1 MTVTCTHCG
10 EIFTLVPI
18 IGEQDAGIK
27 DLLTRMF
34 KHLATKHS
42 KPSHNSPQMMTT
54 RKGQPCTCAGCADD
68 RVVAAAQQKASI
80 IAAALIGLAKFGQFA
95 STDEDY
101 NKKAHQSFEDTLK
114 LVMEFEPKGAPTC
127 AQ

>member
-18 IGEQDAGIK
+18 IGEQDAGFR

-34 KHLATKHS
+34 QHLAKNHS
-42 KPSHNSPQMMTT
+42 KPAHNSPQMMAA
-54 RKGQPCTCAGCADD
+54 RKGQPCDCAKCADD
-68 RVVAAAQQKASI
+68 RVVANAQQKASI
-80 IAAALIGLAKFGQFA
+80 IAAALIGLAKFGQFT

-101 NKKAHQSFEDTLK
+101 NKKAHQSFEDALR
-114 LVMEFEPKGAPTC
+114 LVMEFEPKGAVI
-127 AQ
+127 AG